1 MCKHIFENKD
11 VWEKDIAPLLLD
23 LAYDKII
30 NVRISLAKFINKV
43 ITKNKFD
50 YLKNDDTIKKIVS
63 ILKKD
68 KEEVSCIIEK
78 LDIEIINVD
87 LNINVNGKFIDNMN
101 FVSKEF
107 GITKNVPLES
117 KIKKNS
123 ENEISTSTSSTNEE
137 EKLEE
142 GTPFQNE
149 EEKKE

>member
-1 MCKHIFENKD
+1 
-11 VWEKDIAPLLLD
+11 
-23 LAYDKII
+23 
-30 NVRISLAKFINKV
+30 
-43 ITKNKFD
+43 
-50 YLKNDDTIKKIVS
+50 
-63 ILKKD
+63 
-68 KEEVSCIIEK
+68 
-78 LDIEIINVD
+78 
-87 LNINVNGKFIDNMN
+87 MN